1 MTQAGSCVSD
11 IRACES
17 CMLHPQP
24 GLESHTASLL
34 YAGPSVA
41 HSKQSHRLT
50 DWFLCVYASSAR
62 GQLDS
67 TPGSSSSGSGSSPSW
82 QLQLSNSYLHGLQ
95 PLLAALQ
102 HGESSAPRAPTL
114 KYISNLPK
122 AAGCQEQSASDTLA
136 GATATSLSLPSSRE
150 VQFSLALPEAADGV
164 KVRGAEQPRWP
175 TQAT

>member
-1 MTQAGSCVSD
+1 MQAGSCVSD
-11 IRACES
+11 IRACIS

-34 YAGPSVA
+34 YAGASVA

-82 QLQLSNSYLHGLQ
+82 QLQLSNSYLPGL
-95 PLLAALQ
+95 LLGWLRY
-102 HGESSAPRAPTL
+102 SSVTDLRVLEHYQQANFLT
-114 KYISNLPK
+114 IGLP
-122 AAGCQEQSASDTLA
+122 G
-136 GATATSLSLPSSRE
+136 TACLIINRKVDSHVS
-150 VQFSLALPEAADGV
+150 VVAD
-164 KVRGAEQPRWP
+164 
-175 TQAT
+175 